1 MLDMVTN
8 TYYYYI
14 VTSDD
19 VRNGKFEYNLSDF
32 LSMGS
37 SDAKFNEKEANKQ
50 YYHSEEDVIY
60 ENFIFHINFAE
71 SNITNDIHNNSLLME
86 LRDTENE
93 TLVGVLGIQRD
104 SMVYSVYKDKDATI
118 KLDGNLSP
126 ETLYLGNSLNL
137 NVITE
142 FTQTIVDSKTIYD
155 TQYFDQKLGIKIS
168 IYDINGNQLGLDSLF
183 GVNFELD
190 GNLYYPR
197 VDGTTRICIADK
209 VTNVLAKLKMN
220 TIDNTTLATRRL

>member
-1 MLDMVTN
+1 
-8 TYYYYI
+8 
-14 VTSDD
+14 
-19 VRNGKFEYNLSDF
+19 
-32 LSMGS
+32 MGS
-37 SDAKFNEKEANKQ
+37 SDAKFNEKEASKQ

-71 SNITNDIHNNSLLME
+71 SNLANDIQNNSLLME

>member
-1 MLDMVTN
+1 MVTN

-19 VRNGKFEYNLSDF
+19 VRNGKFEYKLSDF
-32 LSMGS
+32 LAMGS
-37 SDAKFNEKEANKQ
+37 SDDRFNEQEASQQ
-50 YYHSEEDVIY
+50 YYHKEEDVIY
-60 ENFIFHINFAE
+60 ENYIFHVNFAE
-71 SNITNDIHNNSLLME
+71 SNLTEDIHNNSLLME
-86 LRDTENE
+86 LRDSESE

-118 KLDGNLSP
+118 
-126 ETLYLGNSLNL
+126 
-137 NVITE
+137 
-142 FTQTIVDSKTIYD
+142 
-155 TQYFDQKLGIKIS
+155 
-168 IYDINGNQLGLDSLF
+168 
-183 GVNFELD
+183 ELD